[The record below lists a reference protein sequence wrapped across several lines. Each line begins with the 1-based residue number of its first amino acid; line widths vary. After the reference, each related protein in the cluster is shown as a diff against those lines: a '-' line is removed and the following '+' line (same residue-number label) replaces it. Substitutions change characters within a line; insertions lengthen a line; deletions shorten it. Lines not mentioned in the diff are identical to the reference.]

1 MDKSLTWFEVAK
13 KPIYTVSELTQ
24 RIKDILEERFPF
36 IWVEGEISNL
46 RAPISGHYY
55 FTLKDEFSQI
65 RAVLFRNQQRLLPFK
80 LQDGLKVI
88 CQGRISV
95 YEVRGEYQILVDTL
109 EPKGLGALQLA
120 FDQLKQRLEKEG
132 LFDASLKKTIP
143 YLPQRLAVITSP
155 TGAAIQ
161 DFLKIMSR
169 RFANVEVLIYPVRV
183 QGEGA
188 DTEIATAIYDLN
200 QMNNIDVIILAR
212 GGGSLE
218 DLWTFN
224 QERVAR
230 AIFQSSIPII
240 SAIGHEVDFTIADFV
255 ADLRAPTPSAA
266 AELVVR
272 RKDELTSRI
281 QDMSYRL
288 REAILKTI
296 TSHRDSTYNVDKR
309 LIYPRMRL
317 DDLRIRLDD
326 LMGDI
331 ETRTSQIFINKRNE
345 IQIVI
350 HKLFYYSP
358 RNTIERHA
366 SYLLRLKR
374 ELSFLVSRYLK
385 LVREQLDKEMK
396 QLHALSPLAI
406 LERGYSIARTLPD
419 LNIITDV
426 SSVSVGDSINVK
438 VARGEIISKVEKKH
452 G

>member
-1 MDKSLTWFEVAK
+1 MDESLTWFEVAK
-13 KPIYTVSELTQ
+13 RPIYTVTELTQ
-24 RIKDILEERFPF
+24 RIKDILEQRFPF
-36 IWVEGEISNL
+36 IRVEGEISNL
-46 RAPISGHYY
+46 RAPISGHCY

-80 LQDGLKVI
+80 LECGLKVI
-88 CQGRISV
+88 CHGRISV
-95 YEVRGEYQILVDTL
+95 YEVRGEYQILVDTV

-120 FDQLKQRLEKEG
+120 FEQLKQRLEKEG

-161 DFLKIMSR
+161 DFLKITSR
-169 RFANVEVLIYPVRV
+169 RFANVEVFIYPVRV

-218 DLWTFN
+218 DLWAFN
-224 QERVAR
+224 QEGVAR

-240 SAIGHEVDFTIADFV
+240 SAIGHEVDFTMADFV

-272 RKDELTSRI
+272 KKDELTSRI

-288 REAILKTI
+288 REVILKTMA
-296 TSHRDSTYNVDKR
+296 SHRDCAYNLDKR
-309 LIYPRMRL
+309 LIDPRKRL
-317 DDLRIRLDD
+317 GDLRIRLDD
-326 LMGDI
+326 LMGNI

-345 IQIVI
+345 IQIMI
-350 HKLFYYSP
+350 HKLSYYSP
-358 RNTIERHA
+358 RNAIERHA
-366 SYLLRLKR
+366 SHLLRLKR
-374 ELSFLVSRYLK
+374 ELSFLMFRYLK

-419 LNIITDV
+419 LKIITDV
-426 SSVSVGDSINVK
+426 SSISVGDSINVK
-438 VARGEIISKVEKKH
+438 VAKGEIISKVEKKH

>member
-1 MDKSLTWFEVAK
+1 MDESLTWFEVAQR
-13 KPIYTVSELTQ
+13 PIYTVSELTQ

-46 RAPISGHYY
+46 RAPLSGHCY
-55 FTLKDEFSQI
+55 FTLKDESSQI
-65 RAVLFRNQQRLLPFK
+65 RAVIFRNQQRLLPFK
-80 LQDGLKVI
+80 LENGLKVI

-95 YEVRGEYQILVDTL
+95 YEVRGEYQILVDTI

-120 FDQLKQRLEKEG
+120 FEQLKQRLEREG

-155 TGAAIQ
+155 TGAAIR
-161 DFLKIMSR
+161 DFLKILSR
-169 RFANVEVLIYPVRV
+169 RFANVEVFIYPVRV

-218 DLWTFN
+218 DLWAFN

-230 AIFQSSIPII
+230 AIFQSSIPVI

-281 QDMSYRL
+281 QDMGYRL

-296 TSHRDSTYNVDKR
+296 ASHRDCTHNLDKR
-309 LIYPRMRL
+309 LIDPKKRL

-326 LMGDI
+326 IMGDI
-331 ETRTSQIFINKRNE
+331 KTRTSQIFINKRNE
-345 IQIVI
+345 MQIMI

-358 RNTIERHA
+358 EKAIERHA

-374 ELSFLVSRYLK
+374 ELSLLISKYLK
-385 LVREQLDKEMK
+385 LIREQLDKEMK

-419 LNIITDV
+419 LKIITDV
-426 SSVSVGDSINVK
+426 SSVSVGDSIHVK
-438 VARGEIISKVEKKH
+438 LAKGEIISKVEKKH